1 MTRRV
6 AVFVAVTALAA
17 LITRVAIE
25 LSGRHDLLGAAF
37 GWRSVLTVVGFWT
50 VLDWLFTGIGRI
62 WRRVRDR
69 RRPAHRKVR
78 DHRA

>member
-1 MTRRV
+1 VTRRIT
-6 AVFVAVTALAA
+6 AFVAVTALAA

-25 LSGRHDLLGAAF
+25 LSGRHDLLGAVF
-37 GWRSVLTVVGFWT
+37 GWRSVLMAIGWWT
-50 VLDWLFTGIGRI
+50 VLDWLFTGIGRA

-69 RRPAHRKVR
+69 RRPTHRKVR